1 MRVRPAD
8 LVTTL
13 LVLNLAA
20 AVIRGGI
27 EARVLGYTV
36 RTPSLAVSLLLVLV
50 WMGGRALLRN
60 RGQIR
65 PAAARQ
71 YFLTRIPEFV
81 VGLLFVVGLVI
92 RVLGGGYGAPLVLHP
107 DEHQVVGVAIR
118 MLKQGTL
125 APPVPYHYPTVFH
138 YLLLPAFALR
148 FVRGKSQGLWPSLA
162 AINQQT
168 FEFYELA
175 RAHSAVLGAL
185 TILLTFVLA
194 RRMWPGVRGRWAGVV
209 AAACVTFAFNHVKES
224 HNGVTDAPL
233 TFFVTLGFILIV
245 RAFQSGS
252 RAAYALAGL
261 TTGIA
266 CATKY
271 SALPLVPALV
281 AAHLLDRSR
290 WTEWRRLAVG
300 LAAVPLGFFLG
311 YPYALL
317 NWPAFLEHLGWMS
330 GQSGSRSFEP
340 DARFDMIAKYAMES
354 GLGMVFTLVF
364 AGAAVLAIYRRRVE
378 ERLVVV
384 FVVVALSLLA
394 NTAMPFYPRYLL
406 PILPLAAVLVGSL
419 VVEGAERLREVR
431 RAPGRVLA
439 AAFAAAAVV
448 ALVAPQAV
456 ESFGYVRYLQAPD
469 TRVQAYHHILEHVP
483 SGSTIASEEP
493 YLRLP
498 NGFQLLRWTPLHA
511 REIEEFTSRGVDVL
525 VFSSARDDAA
535 PGPLEERRR
544 ELRRL
549 YPLQAA
555 FPAGS
560 SGSVG
565 PSLEIHV
572 RPQR

>member
-1 MRVRPAD
+1 MGARGAD

-13 LVLNLAA
+13 LVLNLASA
-20 AVIRGGI
+20 FIRGSI
-27 EARVLGYTV
+27 EGHVLGFTV
-36 RTPSLAVSLLLVLV
+36 RTPSLAVSLLLVLAWV
-50 WMGGRALLRN
+50 GGRALQRH
-60 RGQIR
+60 RGWIR

-71 YFLTRIPEFV
+71 YVLARIPEFA

-92 RVLGGGYGAPLVLHP
+92 RVVGGGYGAPLVLHP

-118 MLKQGTL
+118 MLKQGSL
-125 APPVPYHYPTVFH
+125 APPVPFHYPTVFH

-148 FVRGKSQGLWPSLA
+148 FVRGKSHGLWPSLA

-194 RRMWPGVRGRWAGVV
+194 RRMWPGTRGRWVGLI
-209 AAACVTFAFNHVKES
+209 AAAYVTFAFNHVKES
-224 HNGVTDAPL
+224 HNAVTDAAL
-233 TFFVTLGFILIV
+233 TFFVVLAFILIV
-245 RAFQSGS
+245 RAFQAGS
-252 RAAYALAGL
+252 RAAYALAGFA
-261 TTGIA
+261 TGIA

-271 SALPLVPALV
+271 SALPLVPALA
-281 AAHLLDRSR
+281 AAHLLDRAR
-290 WTEWRRLAVG
+290 WTDWRRLAVG
-300 LAAVPLGFFLG
+300 LAVVPLAFFVG

-330 GQSGSRSFEP
+330 SHSGSRVFEP

-354 GLGMVFTLVF
+354 GLGLAFTLVF
-364 AGAAVLAIYRRRVE
+364 AAAAVLAIYRRRVE

-406 PILPLAAVLVGSL
+406 PILPLAAVLAGSL
-419 VVEGAERLREVR
+419 VVEVAERLRQLR
-431 RAPGRVLA
+431 WAPGRVLA
-439 AAFAAAAVV
+439 VAFAAAAAVT
-448 ALVAPQAV
+448 LVAPQAV
-456 ESFGYVRYLQAPD
+456 ESFGYVRYLRAPD
-469 TRVQAYHHILEHVP
+469 TRVQAYRHILEHVP
-483 SGSTIASEEP
+483 KGSTIASEEP

-498 NGFQLLRWTPLHA
+498 GDFELLRWTPLHA
-511 REIEEFTSRGVDVL
+511 REIEEFTERGVDVL
-525 VFSSARDDAA
+525 VFSSARNDVA

-560 SGSVG
+560 AGSVG
-565 PSLEIHV
+565 PTLEVHV
-572 RPQR
+572 SPRR